1 MNVLR
6 DVTAVTK
13 MQRAL
18 IISDH
23 SLALVILVSLE
34 MEPNAKTLTSAK
46 GKTIAM
52 KMLLVQILLAH
63 TTALVMKDLQAME
76 QTVKI

>member
-1 MNVLR
+1 MSASAICHVMEMQHAQIFREVTIVPVIVDSMEMDLR
-6 DVTAVTK
+6 V
-13 MQRAL
+13 Q
-18 IISDH
+18 
-23 SLALVILVSLE
+23 
-34 MEPNAKTLTSAK
+34 TLTSAK